1 MNKVIKFEDLS
12 NEILLEIL
20 EHLHAIDIFVAF
32 GFLNRRISS
41 ILRLVYLRII
51 ITSEH
56 HHWHIEQLSNHLII
70 HADQVIS
77 LSIDDDT
84 EDRSSA
90 IDFLFKRHRFD
101 NIHSCLLKT
110 SCSVSKLT
118 NFNKQLKDLVN
129 LQSLYIIQ
137 PKLFVSHLMN
147 KYDSSYSVLSRMRS
161 TALRSVALLYHYHHC
176 GILNDNKHVTSKL
189 TYLELIL
196 HISSDNGSI
205 NSLIDILRFCPLLRR
220 LRLVVRNEMLV
231 KRHNVM

>member
-1 MNKVIKFEDLS
+1 MNEVTKFEDLS
-12 NEILLEIL
+12 NEILIEIL
-20 EHLHAIDIFVAF
+20 DHLHAIDIFVAF
-32 GFLNRRISS
+32 GSLNRRISS
-41 ILRLVYLRII
+41 ILRLVYLRVI

-56 HHWHIEQLSNHLII
+56 HHWHIEQLSNHLTI

-90 IDFLFKRHRFD
+90 IDLLFKRHRFD
-101 NIHSCLLKT
+101 GVRSCLLKI
-110 SCSVSKLT
+110 SCSVSKFT
-118 NFNKQLKDLVN
+118 NLINQLENLVN

-137 PKLFVSHLMN
+137 PNLFESHLMN
-147 KYDSSYSVLSRMRS
+147 KYDSSYSILNRMRLP
-161 TALRSVALLYHYHHC
+161 ALRSVALLYHYDHFAA
-176 GILNDNKHVTSKL
+176 LNDNKQVTSKL

-220 LRLVVRNEMLV
+220 LRLVVRNEILV
-231 KRHNVM
+231 KRNNVM